1 MPDNTATT
9 GAPSAP
15 AGLDGTQAGGTQV
28 GAGGSGNG
36 DLLALPSY
44 AVIFRT
50 HFWDEFVQRQFDR
63 VVAKVGAGDLY
74 VLVDETNGP
83 VAGISH
89 DRVVRLTEQD
99 VLAMGMARAGEGN
112 LLWFNGDYP
121 LYYFQ
126 KTQQPYDYYLQLEYD
141 VVLNMDTDPLIRQ
154 AARDKADFVGLTKG
168 EPVSEWAW
176 LHTCRGVYSMDE
188 VRYKLIC
195 LSVFSRRALLTL
207 AARRI
212 EMAEQLR
219 NSVISAWPF
228 CEGFI
233 ATEMARPGF
242 VSVELNDYAETTA
255 YDFWPPFVESDL
267 PEMRTNPVIHPV
279 LDKDRYIASLLKA
292 NVGIA
297 GYINVNSLF
306 HRKLRRLPALE
317 YSKALSGSFSQKV
330 VRTLR
335 QRRLGPRPLGPRSV
349 TQ

>member
-1 MPDNTATT
+1 MPDNVATA
-9 GAPSAP
+9 GASPASA
-15 AGLDGTQAGGTQV
+15 GFNDGKPFASGQAQD
-28 GAGGSGNG
+28 
-36 DLLALPSY
+36 DLSTMPRY

-63 VVAKVGAGDLY
+63 LLSKVGAGDLY
-74 VLVDETNGP
+74 VLVDETNGA

-89 DRVVRLTEQD
+89 DRVVRLTEHD

-121 LYYFQ
+121 LYYFEQ
-126 KTQQPYDYYLQLEYD
+126 TQQPYDYYLQLEYD

-168 EPVSEWAW
+168 EPVPEWAW
-176 LHTCRGVYSMDE
+176 LLTCRGVYPLDE
-188 VRYKLIC
+188 IQYKLIC
-195 LSVFSRRALLTL
+195 LSVFSQRALLAL

-212 EMAEQLR
+212 EMAEQLC
-219 NSVISAWPF
+219 NSVITAWPF

-233 ATEMARPGF
+233 ATEMAKSGF
-242 VSVELNDYAETTA
+242 VSVELTNYAETTA

-267 PEMRTNPVIHPV
+267 PEMMGNPVIHPV
-279 LDKDRYIASLLKA
+279 LDRDRYIASLLKFK
-292 NVGIA
+292 VGMA

-306 HRKLRRLPALE
+306 HRKLRRLPVPE
-317 YSKALSGSFSQKV
+317 YFKAVGKSFSQKV

-335 QRRLGPRPLGPRSV
+335 QRRLIRAA
-349 TQ
+349 